1 MKIKLVQHDPN
12 LHTIKILHCA
22 EGVRWPRPAHTR
34 TNGGPVAGS
43 APPPGPGR
51 PSSRDAPVPASIPR
65 LPLPGDVRRMER
77 THCLVPLPHSR
88 YTCRRAKDRDNGAV
102 KNHGKSARTCP
113 AGRDRP
119 PSSSTGDSGHPPP
132 ALCGNAAPPRSRAQP
147 GRRRS
152 SISSSPRSSSR
163 ARTPYTAAWSGRQPV
178 SNVSRPWGRAARAGN
193 ARSIAAPRWPRTRIS

>member
-12 LHTIKILHCA
+12 LHTIKILHRA

-34 TNGGPVAGS
+34 TNGGSVAGG

-119 PSSSTGDSGHPPP
+119 PSSSTGDSGHPPTRIVRKCRP
-132 ALCGNAAPPRSRAQP
+132 ATVACSAWQAAKLDQLQPEVFEPCENAVH
-147 GRRRS
+147 G
-152 SISSSPRSSSR
+152 
-163 ARTPYTAAWSGRQPV
+163 GLV
-178 SNVSRPWGRAARAGN
+178 GEAAR
-193 ARSIAAPRWPRTRIS
+193 